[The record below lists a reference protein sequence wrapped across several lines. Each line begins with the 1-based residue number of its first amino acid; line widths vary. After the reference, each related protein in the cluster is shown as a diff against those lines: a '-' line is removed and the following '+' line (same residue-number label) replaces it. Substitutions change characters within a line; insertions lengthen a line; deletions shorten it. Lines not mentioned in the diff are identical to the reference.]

1 VPDADLEERVGELA
15 FLRRRRAE
23 RAEAFAAAVWRRSP
37 TAALVWRALDRRA
50 ATAVAAAE
58 RRVEDWERPR
68 RRPFVSR
75 GPDFSH
81 PSRSDLHRDLAAFW
95 ARSSRQMHDLAI
107 ARGIAYAHFLQ
118 PNQYVPGS
126 KPLSAEERRSGF
138 KEGHPYQAPV
148 VEGWPH
154 LAAAGEELRES
165 GVAFHDLTGLFAD
178 HRETLYRSRVAI
190 AFRLPR
196 PTPWGRPSGRG
207 ASRPF
212 VSMCRSTLVTKSV

>member
-1 VPDADLEERVGELA
+1 LG
-15 FLRRRRAE
+15 
-23 RAEAFAAAVWRRSP
+23 RRSP
-37 TAALVWRALDRRA
+37 PAALVWRALDRRA

-58 RRVEDWERPR
+58 RRVADWERPR
-68 RRPFVSR
+68 RRPFGSR
-75 GPDFSH
+75 GPDFSY
-81 PSRSDLHRDLAAFW
+81 PSRSRLDRDLAAFW

-126 KPLSAEERRSGF
+126 KPLSADERRSGF

-178 HRETLYRSRVAI
+178 HRETLYLDECCHFNPRGNELLGEAI
-190 AFRLPR
+190 
-196 PTPWGRPSGRG
+196 GRALAAQLTESAGG
-207 ASRPF
+207 AEA
-212 VSMCRSTLVTKSV
+212 VSPP